1 MKARTRVL
9 LVLAALLAI
18 QLACNLPAQ
27 STDATQIPAPNQTL
41 TALFAITPDQDA
53 TPTLPP
59 VVTAT
64 LVSGSNPTAT
74 QAPILAETATSAPTT
89 AAQPTTAPTAT
100 SVPPTA
106 APQFTPTIPDM
117 RPRGGVVAKYMST
130 PPTIDGDWSEWKD
143 KHTEYPATNVVY
155 GRENWTGPDDLAA
168 SFYVGWDDNNLY
180 IAVKVR
186 DDQYVQN
193 MSGENIFQG
202 DSVEI
207 LLDTK
212 LKEDF
217 YYTQL
222 SPDDFQLGL
231 SPGRG
236 VGGPDTDTKEAYRW
250 FPSNIAGKQPDF
262 PMATIQQQGVWRLEA
277 AIPWSVFETKPTAG
291 TNMGFVLSVSDNDDP
306 NRNVQQSMVSNVAG
320 RRLTDPTTWGNIRF
334 ER

>member
-1 MKARTRVL
+1 MKTRIRVL
-9 LVLAALLAI
+9 LVLVTLLAA

-41 TALFAITPDQDA
+41 TSLFAITPDQEA

-64 LVSGSNPTAT
+64 LVSGTNPTAT
-74 QAPILAETATSAPTT
+74 QAPVLAETATSAP
-89 AAQPTTAPTAT
+89 PTTVPTAT
-100 SVPPTA
+100 SVPPTVG
-106 APQFTPTIPDM
+106 PQPTATIPDM
-117 RPRGGVVAKYMST
+117 RPRGGIVAKFMST

-143 KHTEYPATNVVY
+143 NHTEYPATNIVF
-155 GRENWTGPDDLAA
+155 GRENWTGPDDLSA

-193 MSGENIFQG
+193 MTGENIFLG
-202 DSVEI
+202 DSIEI

-212 LKEDF
+212 LTDDY

-222 SPDDFQLGL
+222 SADDFQLGL

-236 VGGPDTDTKEAYRW
+236 VGAPDTDTKEAYLW
-250 FPSNIAGKQPDF
+250 FPSNIAGKQPGF
-262 PMATIQQQGVWRLEA
+262 PMASIQQQGVWRFEA
-277 AIPWSVFETKPTAG
+277 AIPWSIFETKPTAG
-291 TNMGFVLSVSDNDDP
+291 TSMGFVLSVSDNDDTT
-306 NRNVQQSMVSNVAG
+306 RNVQQTMTSNVPG

-334 ER
+334 TR